1 MLHRTMVLRVRRVSS
16 SLDGSGGYLR
26 GESEQRKESP
36 DIFVRQSVFRSF
48 VEREGFL
55 RETAQFD

>member
-1 MLHRTMVLRVRRVSS
+1 MVLRVRRVSS

-26 GESEQRKESP
+26 GESEQRKESA